1 MEGVATVLPSC
12 LSGTMSPLNP
22 QLALCQCCGHEGSP
36 GACSVF
42 LLSMLNSSCG
52 DRGACPVNTWVE
64 QWLHFTRDYLSY
76 TPAQYCLTW
85 LGTVPIGHLVGHELG
100 ILLIW
105 DLVGF
110 QSSSQPLLSD
120 RHSFSTHEVEVEAC
134 TGAC

>member
-76 TPAQYCLTW
+76 TPALPGWERYL
-85 LGTVPIGHLVGHELG
+85 LG
-100 ILLIW
+100 IW
-105 DLVGF
+105 WAMNSG
-110 QSSSQPLLSD
+110 S
-120 RHSFSTHEVEVEAC
+120 C
-134 TGAC
+134 